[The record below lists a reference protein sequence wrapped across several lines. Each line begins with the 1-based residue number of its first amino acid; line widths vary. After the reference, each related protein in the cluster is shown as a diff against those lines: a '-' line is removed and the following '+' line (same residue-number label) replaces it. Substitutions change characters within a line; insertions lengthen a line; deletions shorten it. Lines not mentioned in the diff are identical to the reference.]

1 MKKEETHISTY
12 SSHAIVLIIL
22 LSLTA
27 ISVLVTGWHFG
38 PFSVAVALIIA
49 GIKVRTVIRY
59 FMHMKFES
67 LFMKLM
73 ITGVFTLFALVIIVT
88 FIDYYFR

>member
-1 MKKEETHISTY
+1 MKKEETHISSY
-12 SSHAIVLIIL
+12 SSHAIVLTIL
-22 LSLTA
+22 LSLTT

-49 GIKVRTVIRY
+49 SIKVRTVIVY
-59 FMHMKFES
+59 FMHMRFES